1 MNASISNYDELDF
14 QYRSRDASNKVA
26 GPSHSR
32 RSREAGRRRGKA
44 PEQFNGIHRRRAK
57 KINW

>member
-1 MNASISNYDELDF
+1 MNAAISNYDEQEF
-14 QYRSRDASNKVA
+14 NYRSRDASNKVT

-32 RSREAGRRRGKA
+32 RSREGARRRGKS
-44 PEQFNGIHRRRAK
+44 PEQFNGIHRRRTK